1 MLCFFF
7 LIAVFDN
14 IGSFSQTYKPNILKK
29 KKKNSQTYI
38 REERFS
44 NLKKITILIS
54 HALINQTKLLAYTRF
69 SALSNFFFSFPLRV

>member
-1 MLCFFF
+1 MSCFFF

-14 IGSFSQTYKPNILKK
+14 VGSFSQTYMPNIFKK
-29 KKKNSQTYI
+29 ISQTYI

-54 HALINQTKLLAYTRF
+54 HALINQTKLLAYSRF
-69 SALSNFFFSFPLRV
+69 SALSNVFFFVSLESVR